1 LTFFFHHQIEK
12 FSYFNHFVYYC
23 LTIATC
29 DDGSCEWTSC
39 SGGICANDPISGLGV
54 TDVIQ
59 NRATFTFDDMNTYD
73 ASGAQICRVD
83 QLRIQYKELG
93 TSSWS
98 QKNMGSPTGYDP
110 ITGICNSTTNTA
122 KLVLG
127 LTSATTY
134 EWRMKVW
141 YCGVGNSGWVS
152 GPNFTTLGDC
162 PNVGSLTVTTPTT
175 TKATFT
181 WDASNGANK

>member
-1 LTFFFHHQIEK
+1 
-12 FSYFNHFVYYC
+12 
-23 LTIATC
+23 
-29 DDGSCEWTSC
+29 
-39 SGGICANDPISGLGV
+39 
-54 TDVIQ
+54 
-59 NRATFTFDDMNTYD
+59 MNTYD

-162 PNVGSLTVTTPTT
+162 PNVGNLTVTSPTT

-181 WDASNGANK
+181 WDASNGAYSFVRLQAE